1 MTEQII
7 TIKWPSGRYQL
18 YLPKILDKIPL
29 ADLRKKV
36 FDWLFKNLWVDPVNE
51 ETVAVLDAYIPE
63 WVAEHKQ
70 GWADASKVF
79 SNGYRDTKF
88 MNASAKEK
96 SAVKRENDRLY
107 AEVKRQKKAYERSEK
122 VLTAWTDTKTRYQS

>member
-1 MTEQII
+1 
-7 TIKWPSGRYQL
+7 
-18 YLPKILDKIPL
+18 
-29 ADLRKKV
+29 
-36 FDWLFKNLWVDPVNE
+36 
-51 ETVAVLDAYIPE
+51 
-63 WVAEHKQ
+63 
-70 GWADASKVF
+70 
-79 SNGYRDTKF
+79 

>member
-1 MTEQII
+1 MRRVCND
-7 TIKWPSGRYQL
+7 G
-18 YLPKILDKIPL
+18 
-29 ADLRKKV
+29 ADYHDQMAVREISALSPEHLRQ
-36 FDWLFKNLWVDPVNE
+36 DTACGSEIKNLWVDPVNE